1 MTTIIA
7 SVIALFVGIAIG
19 WFIMRL
25 AMKYRA
31 QNIIKEAEAEAEVIK
46 KDKILQ
52 AKEKFLRNTTQRE
65 RTPKPAKQHRST
77 KRIDRKENGRIGQDQ
92 KTANR
97 TT

>member
-1 MTTIIA
+1 MTMTTIIA

-46 KDKILQ
+46 KDQLS
-52 AKEKFLRNTTQRE
+52 ERRSRGRSHLLCQRD
-65 RTPKPAKQHRST
+65 HGGS
-77 KRIDRKENGRIGQDQ
+77 
-92 KTANR
+92 
-97 TT
+97 

>member
-1 MTTIIA
+1 MTMTTIIA

-46 KDKILQ
+46 KDKIL
-52 AKEKFLRNTTQRE
+52 
-65 RTPKPAKQHRST
+65 
-77 KRIDRKENGRIGQDQ
+77 
-92 KTANR
+92 
-97 TT
+97 

>member
-52 AKEKFLRNTTQRE
+52 AKEKFLHGGISSRYFCV
-65 RTPKPAKQHRST
+65 
-77 KRIDRKENGRIGQDQ
+77 
-92 KTANR
+92 
-97 TT
+97 

>member
-1 MTTIIA
+1 MTMTTIIA

-46 KDKILQ
+46 KKNSY
-52 AKEKFLRNTTQRE
+52 RS
-65 RTPKPAKQHRST
+65 KPNMK
-77 KRIDRKENGRIGQDQ
+77 
-92 KTANR
+92 NR
-97 TT
+97 LLPEIISC